1 MLFLGANST
10 TFPDEFHRRRTSS
23 LTCRLSSPLL
33 ARSVC
38 SPPVW
43 AIHPPPSRKGRTRL
57 TSALL
62 RGRPVQPGPGT
73 ERSPRAPS
81 RRTNRSSRAKTAAA
95 TRKSETAP
103 RSGTDVWGLKS
114 PGTRPTPRL
123 TPFAAGLE
131 GLPRLSGH
139 LPPRAAPK
147 ALLSSED
154 LAGGT
159 VSLTRTAQTSPEPA
173 PLQGQVEAPRRPFPP
188 WEAAGRLPDQRL

>member
-1 MLFLGANST
+1 MNST
-10 TFPDEFHRRRTSS
+10 GD
-23 LTCRLSSPLL
+23 
-33 ARSVC
+33 
-38 SPPVW
+38 
-43 AIHPPPSRKGRTRL
+43 
-57 TSALL
+57 
-62 RGRPVQPGPGT
+62 GRPVSPAVCLRPCWPDRSAPLPSGPSIRHLTKGQSPFN
-73 ERSPRAPS
+73 ERAATGQARPARPRHRALTPRASS

-103 RSGTDVWGLKS
+103 RRGTDVCGLKS

-131 GLPRLSGH
+131 GLPRLPGH

-154 LAGGT
+154 LAGGDG
-159 VSLTRTAQTSPEPA
+159 LPDPNCPDQLEPA
-173 PLQGQVEAPRRPFPP
+173 PLQGQVEAPRRPFRP